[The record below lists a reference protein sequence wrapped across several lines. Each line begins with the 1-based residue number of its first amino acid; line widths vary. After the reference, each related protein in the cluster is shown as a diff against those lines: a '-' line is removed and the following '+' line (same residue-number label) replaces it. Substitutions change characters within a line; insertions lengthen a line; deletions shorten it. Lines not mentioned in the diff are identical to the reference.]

1 MPALQVRIDQAVGT
15 IVVSN
20 PDKHNAMTLDMWRAL
35 PQRIG
40 ELDADPR
47 VRVIVIEGD
56 GDKAFISGSDVS
68 QFESERSA
76 PDAQQRYNAAV
87 EAAHLAPPAAGKPVV
102 AKIRGICYGGGVGVA
117 AACDLRL
124 CADDA
129 RFRIPAA
136 RLGLGYPAAAIARLL
151 PLLGPADMLDVLYS
165 ARTFGAAEAR
175 AMGLVGRV
183 FPAASFDD
191 EVAGWLAMVA
201 ENAPLT
207 LHAIKRTTME
217 LLQRPG
223 RPPSAEVDAAIVACF
238 ASSDYREGAR
248 AFAERRKP
256 DFKGR

>member
-1 MPALQVRIDQAVGT
+1 MPGLQVRIDQAVGT
-15 IVVSN
+15 IVVSH

-40 ELDADPR
+40 ELDDDPR

-56 GDKAFISGSDVS
+56 GGKAFISGSDVS
-68 QFESERSA
+68 QFESERGD
-76 PDAQQRYNAAV
+76 PQAQQRYNGAV
-87 EAAHLAPPAAGKPVV
+87 EAAHLAPPAAGKPVI

-117 AACDLRL
+117 AVCDLRL

-136 RLGLGYPAAAIARLL
+136 RLGLGYPSAAIARLL
-151 PLLGPADMLDVLYS
+151 PLLGPANMLDVLYS
-165 ARTFGAAEAR
+165 ARTFGAAEAL
-175 AMGLVGRV
+175 AMGLVGKV
-183 FPAASFDD
+183 WPADRFDA
-191 EVAGWLAMVA
+191 EAAQWLALVA

-207 LHAIKRTTME
+207 LRAIKRTTME

-223 RPPSAEVDAAIVACF
+223 EPPSAEVTAAIDACF
-238 ASSDYREGAR
+238 ASSDYREGTR